1 MKRRSFLQ
9 ANLAAGGLA
18 LAAAGGLLKPT
29 TVLASNWP
37 MRAFTA
43 GTEAEVLAALFG
55 DSQSVA
61 SKAVTITA
69 PKVGNPEAVPVT
81 VQTRLENVTTIAVVV
96 AGSPHPLCT
105 SVALSHSAAG
115 YYATR
120 IKLAGTA
127 RVTAYVQAGGRIH
140 SASASVKIS
149 NAGYGTINP

>member
-1 MKRRSFLQ
+1 MKRRPFLQ
-9 ANLAAGGLA
+9 AGVAAGGFA
-18 LAAAGGLLKPT
+18 LAAASGLLKPT

-37 MRAFTA
+37 ERAFMA
-43 GTEAEVLAALFG
+43 GTEAEVLVALFG
-55 DSQSVA
+55 QSQSIA
-61 SKAVTITA
+61 SKAVTIKA

-81 VQTRLENVTTIAVVV
+81 VQTQLENVTAIAVVV

-105 SVALSHSAAG
+105 SVVLSDSAAG

-120 IKLAGTA
+120 IKMADTS